1 MTPSPASIK
10 TCIKTGPRVLGLDIA
25 KACVV
30 LHDAST
36 GQTVTIANE
45 PAALTTALA
54 GYAGADL
61 LVCEVTG
68 GYELA
73 TLEAA
78 LRLGLPIHRA
88 DPYRVKCFI
97 RSHGGIAKSDA
108 SDARWLARYG
118 HDRGPS
124 LPLWQPKD
132 RERDTLAAL
141 VGHRDALVAQ
151 RSATRNRASAPG
163 LATPLAPFLEAG
175 IAFLDQQIKAID
187 LAIAALIDTVEDLA
201 AAERSLR
208 EGAGI
213 GPVAARSLLAFI
225 PELGRL
231 NRRQVA
237 SLAGLAPHPNESGE
251 TRKRRRIL
259 GGRQRLKPI
268 LFMAA
273 LAAMRA
279 NKPLKA
285 FAQRLADAGKPK
297 RLILTAIARKL
308 VVIANAIIKA
318 NLNARQLT

>member
-1 MTPSPASIK
+1 MMTPSPAS
-10 TCIKTGPRVLGLDIA
+10 IKTGPRVLGLDIA

-45 PAALTTALA
+45 PAALATALA

-78 LRLGLPIHRA
+78 TELGLPIHRA

-118 HDRGPS
+118 RDRGPS
-124 LPLWQPKD
+124 LPLWQPRD

-141 VGHRDALVAQ
+141 VGHRDTLVAQ
-151 RSATRNRASAPG
+151 RSATRNRAGAPG
-163 LATPLAPFLEAG
+163 LATPLAPFLEAE
-175 IAFLDQQIKAID
+175 IAFLDQQIQAID
-187 LAIAALIDTVEDLA
+187 RALAALIETLEDLA
-201 AAERSLR
+201 TAERSLR
-208 EGAGI
+208 EVAGI
-213 GPVAARSLLAFI
+213 GPVLARSLLAFI

-237 SLAGLAPHPNESGE
+237 SLTGLAPHPNESGE
-251 TRKRRRIL
+251 TRKRRRLL

-285 FAQRLADAGKPK
+285 FAQRLEKAGKPK

-308 VVIANAIIKA
+308 VVIANAVLKA
-318 NLNARQLT
+318 NLNTRQLT